1 MAALPFDPLATRG
14 RRLASFFFL
23 YVSEGLPYG
32 FTTVAVATQMR
43 RAGLGPAEIGA
54 FVAALYL
61 PWAFKWIVGPIVDT
75 VTVER
80 FGPRRFWI
88 LLTQILMAAS
98 LLAAMP
104 VDLAT
109 QLALYTALIVLHNV
123 FAATQD
129 VAIDALACGVLPASE
144 RGVASGFMFGG
155 QAVGKAIGGG
165 GVLYLGTLMP
175 FAATYFVVAAAILLI
190 TLLVVV
196 PIRERLGAAGSGTPA
211 TDPHAPDSR
220 ALLSDPAAPRKP
232 GEIPL
237 ELDSGSHDPAA
248 PLSGSAGDR
257 LAAFLREAWQ
267 AFAGRRAAWLGL
279 LLALLPMGAM
289 GLGLTLQTT
298 LAVELGLSN
307 AKFGLL
313 GMLSALTSAVGCV
326 AGGWMS
332 DRLGR
337 RRMSGLFIAAMSL
350 PTVVMALTL
359 AANGISEVEL
369 GRESAEPGMMRR
381 PIVPEAV
388 LTVFWGAVLIY
399 NLFQGLM
406 YGATTA
412 LFMDLTTPR
421 VAGTQF
427 TAYMALSNL
436 AISFSAW
443 WQGIAIERLGFPT
456 TLGLD
461 AVVGILGIGLLP
473 FLDPGRPVAAPAGAT
488 RTAEARIHSG

>member
-61 PWAFKWIVGPIVDT
+61 PWAFKWIVGPVVDT

-165 GVLYLGTLMP
+165 GVLYLGTIVP
-175 FAATYFVVAAAILLI
+175 FPVTYVFVAAAILLI
-190 TLLVVV
+190 TLFVVV

-211 TDPHAPDSR
+211 TDPRDPDSR

-237 ELDSGSHDPAA
+237 ELDSGPHGPVA
-248 PLSGSAGDR
+248 PSGGSAGDR
-257 LAAFLREAWQ
+257 LGAFLREAWQ

-279 LLALLPMGAM
+279 ILALLPMGAM
-289 GLGLTLQTT
+289 GLGLALQTT
-298 LAVELGLSN
+298 LAVELGLSDERI
-307 AKFGLL
+307 GLL

-350 PTVVMALTL
+350 PTVAMALTL
-359 AANGISEVEL
+359 ASNGISAVDI
-369 GRESAEPGMMRR
+369 GGAPPGAGEAPARV
-381 PIVPEAV
+381 VPASV
-388 LTVFWGAVLIY
+388 LAAFWGAVLIY

-427 TAYMALSNL
+427 TAYMALANL

-461 AVVGILGIGLLP
+461 AVVGVLGIGLLP
-473 FLDPGRPVAAPAGAT
+473 FLGPGRPAAVPAGPAQ
-488 RTAEARIHSG
+488 AAVARIHSG